1 MADRGAGDILRPSII
16 DRLSGRPGGSQGG
29 QFQPIGVRELKQAV
43 ARDLE
48 WLLNTRVWLP
58 QTPEEIEDLVEG
70 RESLLCYG
78 IPDLSI
84 FSWASPADCQRIAAL
99 VEQTIRS
106 FEPRLLPRS
115 VRCEIL
121 PAADASDFNLKIR
134 IEAILYVDPI
144 SEHVSFD
151 TKADFDGGG
160 IRIETFE

>member
-1 MADRGAGDILRPSII
+1 MADRGSGDILRPSII
-16 DRLSGRPGGSQGG
+16 DRLSGRFGGSRDG

-58 QTPEEIEDLVEG
+58 QTPEELEDLVEG

-78 IPDLSI
+78 IPDLSV

-106 FEPRLLPRS
+106 FEPRLLPR
-115 VRCEIL
+115 CEPHLCFVIQR
-121 PAADASDFNLKIR
+121 PRPGHPIPWPGGQCHRLKR
-134 IEAILYVDPI
+134 
-144 SEHVSFD
+144 
-151 TKADFDGGG
+151 
-160 IRIETFE
+160 R

>member
-16 DRLSGRPGGSQGG
+16 DRLSGRSGGSQGG
-29 QFQPIGVRELKQAV
+29 QFHPIGVRELKQAV

-58 QTPEEIEDLVEG
+58 QTPEELEDLTEG
-70 RESLLCYG
+70 RESLLFYG
-78 IPDLSI
+78 IPDLSV

-99 VEQTIRS
+99 VEQAIRT
-106 FEPRLLPRS
+106 FEPRLLARS

-121 PAADASDFNLKIR
+121 PAADPSDFNLQIR
-134 IEAILYVDPI
+134 IEAILHVDPI
-144 SEHVSFD
+144 SEQVSFD

-160 IRIETFE
+160 IRIENFE